1 MQVVRRGSSPFLERN
16 GSCYGIACRIC
27 LWKTFGCRLVPA
39 MSLPLLF
46 LWLPLALAGVPILG
60 LFLYWARERV
70 RYHGK
75 LDAVPIRVH
84 VNGTRGKS
92 TVTRMVAG
100 ALREAGMR
108 TVAKTTGSE
117 ARVVDEEGEDWEIV
131 RHAAAT
137 LLEEREVLET
147 AWSPGLE
154 AVVVECMA
162 VRPDLQEADARL
174 FVRPTLSLLT
184 NVRLDHQ
191 EQMGW
196 TLPAIARSLARG
208 FPWEGR
214 VFTAESSEEV
224 LAVLQEE
231 ANARG
236 ASLEA
241 VPEDF
246 LHEEEWEE
254 ADPFAFRANV
264 ALSLAA
270 ALAIGVERAVALRG
284 ILRAAPDP
292 GAAKGY
298 RAEFRDRPLACV
310 DLFAVNDLPSARE
323 NIARARAWAGEEVAW
338 VVLLNNRQDRQERVR
353 PFARFVAEEVP
364 CERVALLGAY
374 VDTAANELRSAGVRA
389 DRILRIGEGVG
400 RSVDSVLEQITA
412 GLSGGAVGLLG
423 LVNRHTAIA
432 DRLRAR
438 LEPAAYPGSPEGREV
453 A

>member
-1 MQVVRRGSSPFLERN
+1 MVFWICPFFVSAPWN
-16 GSCYGIACRIC
+16 FFV
-27 LWKTFGCRLVPA
+27 W
-39 MSLPLLF
+39 LPLLV
-46 LWLPLALAGVPILG
+46 GSVPIVG
-60 LFLYWARERV
+60 LFLYWARERT
-70 RYHGK
+70 RYHRK
-75 LDAVPIRVH
+75 LGAVPIRVH

-100 ALREAGMR
+100 ALREAGYQ

-117 ARVVDEEGEDWEIV
+117 ARVIDTEGAEWEIV

-137 LLEEREVLET
+137 LLEERKVLEAT
-147 AWSPGLE
+147 WSPQLE

-196 TLPAIARSLARG
+196 SLPAIARSLARG
-208 FPWEGR
+208 FPPGGR
-214 VFTAESSEEV
+214 VLTAEEGEETLPV
-224 LAVLQEE
+224 LREE
-231 ANARG
+231 AGLREV
-236 ASLEA
+236 SLQ
-241 VPEDF
+241 PIREDF
-246 LHEEEWEE
+246 LQENEWEV
-254 ADPFAFRANV
+254 ADPFTFRANV
-264 ALSLAA
+264 ALALAA
-270 ALAIGVERAVALRG
+270 ALELGVERSTALRG
-284 ILRAAPDP
+284 IFGAAPDP

-298 RAEFRDRPLACV
+298 RTEFGGRRLACV

-323 NIARARAWAGEEVAW
+323 NIARARAWAGEGVDW
-338 VVLLNNRQDRQERVR
+338 VILLNNRLDRQERVR

-374 VDTAANELRSAGVRA
+374 VESAAHELQQGGVSA
-389 DRILRIGEGVG
+389 DRILRIGEGIG
-400 RSVDSVLEQITA
+400 RGVDSVLAELTA
-412 GLSGGAVGLLG
+412 GPRHRTVGLLG
-423 LVNRHTAIA
+423 LVNRHTAIC

-438 LEPAAYPGSPEGREV
+438 LEPRAMPGVAGGKEV